1 MIPYILIIMMSGA
14 IDTQVVS
21 NRDSCEY
28 AKSVILKDSDY
39 VKHVYCIPMDITGI
53 KDGKK

>member
-21 NRDSCEY
+21 NRDSCDY
-28 AKSVILKDSDY
+28 AKSIIELDQHVSK
-39 VKHVYCIPMDITGI
+39 VYCIPMDILRV
-53 KDGKK
+53 KDGEK